1 MADAC
6 ATLTDVKDCESH
18 GCVPA
23 KGSAAAGSGPV
34 CQDAPAHCAVL
45 DGTRC
50 MRCHDPYVIDSDG
63 AQCEFQLPT
72 YVPLALG
79 GVGLLLL
86 IVSEIAHHRNNN
98 ERAHHRERVLEQEV
112 LRMEMNRP
120 QPAMPSVIYAP
131 PPAPPAA
138 VMNPA
143 RRQ

>member
-6 ATLTDVKDCESH
+6 ASVSDANDCESH

-23 KGSAAAGSGPV
+23 TDSAATKAGAV

-45 DGTRC
+45 DGARC
-50 MRCHDPYVIDSDG
+50 MRCHDPYIVDSAG
-63 AQCEFQLPT
+63 KTCEFQLPS

-98 ERAHHRERVLEQEV
+98 ERAHHRERVMEEAV
-112 LRMEMNRP
+112 LRMEMGRG
-120 QPAMPSVIYAP
+120 QPATPSIIYAQP
-131 PPAPPAA
+131 PPMPPAG
-138 VMNPA
+138 
-143 RRQ
+143 R